1 VRRLA
6 AIALAVALLAGCGE
20 ERTGSGTA
28 ALWVTRDRGAEVIH
42 TATVPA
48 GISALE
54 ALDRELDVETRYGGR
69 FVQAIEGLEG
79 SLDEQQDWF
88 WYVNGLEGDRSAAEY
103 ELRPGDVEWWDY
115 RSWGSV
121 MQVPVVVGAFPEP
134 FVHGSDGKRIPVR
147 MECERDGS
155 AACAEARRRLARAG
169 VTVSAGELGSA
180 VGRETLRVVVA
191 RWAAARTVKAVE
203 PIARGPAR
211 SGVFVRFPSE
221 RRMEL
226 LDRAGGVARVAPAG
240 TGLVASTRAPD
251 QPPTWVV
258 TGVDEPGVERAARAL
273 DARVLR
279 EAYAVAMVPEGPL
292 RLPVLGGRGGP

>member
-1 VRRLA
+1 MRKLVPLLLVLA
-6 AIALAVALLAGCGE
+6 LAGCGE

-28 ALWVTRDRGAEVIH
+28 SLWVTRDRGAEVIH

-103 ELRPGDVEWWDY
+103 ELRPGDVGWWDY

-134 FVHGSDGKRIPVR
+134 FVHGFGGEVPTAVVVGRSPVAGRLAELIHGRVAAKAPAGANVLRIVPGR
-147 MECERDGS
+147 GFSASRSGERVVFTLG
-155 AACAEARRRLARAG
+155 AADAPRLARDPD
-169 VTVSAGELGSA
+169 L
-180 VGRETLRVVVA
+180 
-191 RWAAARTVKAVE
+191 
-203 PIARGPAR
+203 
-211 SGVFVRFPSE
+211 VRFRYE
-221 RRMEL
+221 
-226 LDRAGGVARVAPAG
+226 
-240 TGLVASTRAPD
+240 GLP
-251 QPPTWVV
+251 
-258 TGVDEPGVERAARAL
+258 
-273 DARVLR
+273 
-279 EAYAVAMVPEGPL
+279 
-292 RLPVLGGRGGP
+292 

>member
-1 VRRLA
+1 VRLRKLVPLLLVLA
-6 AIALAVALLAGCGE
+6 LAGCGE

-28 ALWVTRDRGAEVIH
+28 SLWVTRDRGAEVIH

-79 SLDEQQDWF
+79 SLAEQRDWF

-134 FVHGSDGKRIPVR
+134 FLHGFAGEVPPAVVVGRSPV
-147 MECERDGS
+147 
-155 AACAEARRRLARAG
+155 ARRLARLIDG
-169 VTVSAGELGSA
+169 
-180 VGRETLRVVVA
+180 
-191 RWAAARTVKAVE
+191 
-203 PIARGPAR
+203 
-211 SGVFVRFPSE
+211 
-221 RRMEL
+221 
-226 LDRAGGVARVAPAG
+226 RVA
-240 TGLVASTRAPD
+240 SRAPD
-251 QPPTWVV
+251 
-258 TGVDEPGVERAARAL
+258 GAN
-273 DARVLR
+273 VLR
-279 EAYAVAMVPEGPL
+279 IVPGSGFRASRSGDRVVFTLGAADAPRLARDPAVVRYRYEG
-292 RLPVLGGRGGP
+292 LP